1 MKKKY
6 CLDCKTELGDYRS
19 IRCPNCNFKFRHG
32 NKKRFFC
39 EDCGK
44 ELSRPDAKRCI
55 NCYII
60 WLKENYKNFNFPSNK
75 GINNGFFSKH
85 HTDEVKKIL
94 SELNKGENHPNWQ
107 GGISFEPYSPL
118 WTEELKIK
126 IRQRDNCECQ
136 NCNMTQEEHFIVAG
150 CDLNVHHIDYD
161 KKNCNEENLITTCLW
176 CNCRANSNRN
186 YWQDFYNNK
195 IELIKIKGN

>member
-1 MKKKY
+1 MKKY
-6 CLDCKTELGDYRS
+6 CLDCKKLLGDYRS
-19 IRCPNCNFKFRHG
+19 IRCPECNKIFRHE
-32 NKKRFFC
+32 NKKIFFC
-39 EDCGK
+39 KDCGK

-161 KKNCNEENLITTCLW
+161 KKNCNEDNLIAVCLW

-195 IELIKIKGN
+195 IKLIKIKGK

>member
-1 MKKKY
+1 
-6 CLDCKTELGDYRS
+6 LE
-19 IRCPNCNFKFRHG
+19 
-32 NKKRFFC
+32 
-39 EDCGK
+39 GK
-44 ELSRPDAKRCI
+44 NA
-55 NCYII
+55 
-60 WLKENYKNFNFPSNK
+60 
-75 GINNGFFSKH
+75 
-85 HTDEVKKIL
+85 V
-94 SELNKGENHPNWQ
+94 NWQ